1 MFKGSIFQPMGALRR
16 VGPWW
21 GECWRD
27 HLRGEQTRP
36 WEETRVCVSGWGGAQ
51 VPSCV
56 CVCVCLGGVGHRSL
70 PVCVCLS
77 VWVGWGTGPFLLIPL
92 HFLHFPGKPGQQR
105 DSQNAVS
112 TEAQAEVHRWF
123 VRSPRSGTA
132 VGRAPPCLASSK
144 ATSISLDAG
153 GAGTKE
159 ETAPLIDDFFRHV
172 GSSSLLSGSRAV
184 GPQGVSSLKSNSSRT
199 LEAESD
205 HSSFSTNHYFPCPC
219 GFSPSGSYSDHPQG
233 LLFLHQ
239 EVNVLR

>member
-1 MFKGSIFQPMGALRR
+1 MCLS
-16 VGPWW
+16 
-21 GECWRD
+21 
-27 HLRGEQTRP
+27 
-36 WEETRVCVSGWGGAQ
+36 
-51 VPSCV
+51 
-56 CVCVCLGGVGHRSL
+56 VCLGGVGHRSL

-105 DSQNAVS
+105 DSQHAVS

-144 ATSISLDAG
+144 ATSISLDAR

-159 ETAPLIDDFFRHV
+159 ETAPLIDDSRHV
-172 GSSSLLSGSRAV
+172 GSSCLLLSGFRAV
-184 GPQGVSSLKSNSSRT
+184 GPQGVPSLKSNSSRI

-205 HSSFSTNHYFPCPC
+205 LSSFSTNHYFPCPC